1 MATLKLGMKS
11 SLHGINIFGER
22 NFLRWTFLQT
32 NDRKKERKNERE
44 WEWWGGE
51 GRFWKEQRAAISV
64 SKLFQRRLKIQMN
77 WCVKMSWWR
86 FRIVLLRGINSQ
98 LYVLLWAY
106 KAYAWHSLCWAMAC
120 NLRRIVELVI
130 ILNYAPPFRRK
141 AVKLKTTWKESDSIN
156 MRLATPHAQHK

>member
-1 MATLKLGMKS
+1 MVLTFS
-11 SLHGINIFGER
+11 ESEIFFDEPFYR
-22 NFLRWTFLQT
+22 RTT
-32 NDRKKERKNERE
+32 ERKKGRTSGSES
-44 WEWWGGE
+44 GG
-51 GRFWKEQRAAISV
+51 GEQRAAISV

-106 KAYAWHSLCWAMAC
+106 TAYAWHSLCWAMAC